1 MFKRYDQKQ
10 QFLLPLNLEEF
21 VSENHISRVLNDLI
35 DVVDISAIEST
46 YSENG
51 CPAYH
56 PRLLLKILLYG
67 YLINIRSS
75 RKIEGM
81 TQTDTAFMY
90 LAAMQK
96 PDFHTIC
103 RFRSTHLDAIK
114 EIFSQIVMLC
124 KGMGLIG
131 SSISIDGTKVKASAS
146 PRQSKSSDAIKKE
159 IDKILRESIETD
171 EREDEIYGDST
182 PYRIPEEL
190 VDKKYR
196 LEKIKAAKKKM
207 DEEKLKKVNITDPDA
222 KIMKHKDGS
231 LKPSYNCQVAVDEK
245 EQIIVAADLVDEEN
259 DLHQIE
265 PMIENV
271 KETLGYKP
279 TIVLADAGYFSY
291 DNVQFSLDEEIDAYI
306 PDNFYEVEKRG
317 KTKKFRKLLF
327 TYDEKKDCYYC
338 PAAFE
343 IPFTRIQKRENEP
356 DLRYYV
362 CKYCSLCVLKNA
374 CTDSKNRTITRD
386 PREHLMENMRA
397 KLNTEE
403 GTEQYKKRM
412 CTVEPVFG
420 QMKQDR
426 GFREFLL
433 RGKRKTKIEFLM
445 MCTVHN
451 IKKIADFMKRK
462 GKSLKEILN
471 MIAGGGC
478 QGWNERG
485 ILARVAKTLFNLF
498 WGNQNLD

>member
-1 MFKRYDQKQ
+1 MFKKYDQKQ

-21 VSENHISRVLNDLI
+21 VSEDHISRVINELF
-35 DVVDISAIEST
+35 DVFDISAIEST
-46 YSENG
+46 YSEKG

-56 PRLLLKILLYG
+56 PRLLLKILFYG
-67 YLINIRSS
+67 YMISIRSS
-75 RKIEGM
+75 RKVDDM

-103 RFRSTHLDAIK
+103 RFRSNHLDAIK
-114 EIFSQIVMLC
+114 KIFSQVVTLC
-124 KGMGLIG
+124 KEMDLIG
-131 SSISIDGTKVKASAS
+131 SSISIDGTKVKANAS
-146 PRQSKSSDAIKKE
+146 SRQSKSSDAIEKE

-182 PYRIPEEL
+182 PYRMPEKL

-196 LEKIKAAKKKM
+196 LEKIKADKKKM

-222 KIMKHKDGS
+222 RIMKHKDGS

-291 DNVQFSLDEEIDAYI
+291 DNVQFLLDEEIDAYI

-327 TYDEKKDCYYC
+327 TYDVKKDCYYC

-343 IPFTRIQKRENEP
+343 IPFTRIQKRENEQIYGTMSASIV
-356 DLRYYV
+356 LYV
-362 CKYCSLCVLKNA
+362 C
-374 CTDSKNRTITRD
+374 
-386 PREHLMENMRA
+386 
-397 KLNTEE
+397 
-403 GTEQYKKRM
+403 
-412 CTVEPVFG
+412 
-420 QMKQDR
+420 
-426 GFREFLL
+426 
-433 RGKRKTKIEFLM
+433 
-445 MCTVHN
+445 
-451 IKKIADFMKRK
+451 
-462 GKSLKEILN
+462 
-471 MIAGGGC
+471 
-478 QGWNERG
+478 
-485 ILARVAKTLFNLF
+485 
-498 WGNQNLD
+498 

>member
-1 MFKRYDQKQ
+1 MFKKYDQKQ

-21 VSENHISRVLNDLI
+21 VSEDHISRVINELF

-46 YSENG
+46 YSEEG

-56 PRLLLKILLYG
+56 PRLLLKILFYG

-81 TQTDTAFMY
+81 TRTDTAFMY

-103 RFRSTHLDAIK
+103 RFRSTHLDSIK
-114 EIFSQIVMLC
+114 EIFSQVVTFC
-124 KGMGLIG
+124 KEMGLIG
-131 SSISIDGTKVKASAS
+131 SNISIDGTKVKANAS
-146 PRQSKSSDAIKKE
+146 PRQSKSSDAIEKE
-159 IDKILRESIETD
+159 IDKILRESIEID
-171 EREDEIYGDST
+171 KREDEMYGDST
-182 PYRIPEEL
+182 PYRMPEKM

-231 LKPSYNCQVAVDEK
+231 LRPSYNCQVAVDEK

-291 DNVQFSLDEEIDAYI
+291 DNIQFLLDEGIDAYI
-306 PDNFYEVEKRG
+306 PDNFYELEKKG
-317 KTKKFRKLLF
+317 KTKKFRKSLF

-343 IPFTRIQKRENEP
+343 IPFTRIQKRENES

-362 CKYCSLCVLKNA
+362 CKFCSLCVLKNA

-386 PREHLMENMRA
+386 PREHLMENMRT
-397 KLNTEE
+397 KLDKEE
-403 GTEQYKKRM
+403 GKEQYQKRM

-420 QMKQDR
+420 QTKQDR

-433 RGKRKTKIEFLM
+433 RGKRKTKIEFLI

-451 IKKIADFMKRK
+451 IKKIADLLKRK

-471 MIAGGGC
+471 MLTVGGSQC
-478 QGWNERG
+478 WNKRG
-485 ILARVAKTLFNLF
+485 ILAKIENKLC
-498 WGNQNLD
+498 

>member
-1 MFKRYDQKQ
+1 MFKKYDQKQ
-10 QFLLPLNLEEF
+10 QFLLPFNLEEF
-21 VSENHISRVLNDLI
+21 VSEDHISRVINDLF
-35 DVVDISAIEST
+35 DFVDISAIEST

-56 PRLLLKILLYG
+56 PRLLLKILFYG
-67 YLINIRSS
+67 YLISIRSS
-75 RKIEGM
+75 RKIDDM

-103 RFRSTHLDAIK
+103 RFRSTHLDSIK
-114 EIFSQIVMLC
+114 DIFSQVVTLC
-124 KGMGLIG
+124 KKMGLIG
-131 SSISIDGTKVKASAS
+131 SSISIDGTKVKANAS
-146 PRQSKSSDAIKKE
+146 SRQSKSSDAIEKE

-182 PYRIPEEL
+182 PYQIPEEL

-196 LEKIKAAKKKM
+196 LERIKAAKKKM

-231 LKPSYNCQVAVDEK
+231 MKPSYNCQVAVDDK
-245 EQIIVAADLVDEEN
+245 EQIIVAADLVNEEN

-291 DNVQFSLDEEIDAYI
+291 DNVKFLLDEEIDAYI

-317 KTKKFRKLLF
+317 KTKKFRKSLF

-343 IPFTRIQKRENEP
+343 IPFTRIQKREDEP

-374 CTDSKNRTITRD
+374 CTESKCRTITRD
-386 PREHLMENMRA
+386 PREYLMEYMRA

-403 GTEQYKKRM
+403 GTEQYQKRM

-451 IKKIADFMKRK
+451 IKKIADFAKRR

-471 MIAGGGC
+471 MITGGGS
-478 QGWNERG
+478 QGWNKG
-485 ILARVAKTLFNLF
+485 GVLARIANMLC
-498 WGNQNLD
+498 

>member
-10 QFLLPLNLEEF
+10 QFLLPLNLEGF
-21 VSENHISRVLNDLI
+21 VSDDHISRVLNDLI

-56 PRLLLKILLYG
+56 PRLLLKILFYG

-75 RKIEGM
+75 RKIDDM
-81 TQTDTAFMY
+81 TQIDTAFMY

-103 RFRSTHLDAIK
+103 RFRSTHLDSIK
-114 EIFSQIVMLC
+114 EIFSQIVTFC
-124 KGMGLIG
+124 KEMGLIG
-131 SSISIDGTKVKASAS
+131 SSISIDGTKVKANDS
-146 PRQSKSSDAIKKE
+146 PKQSKSSDAIKKE

-182 PYRIPEEL
+182 PYKMPEEL

-207 DEEKLKKVNITDPDA
+207 DEEKLKKVNITDTDA

-231 LKPSYNCQVAVDEK
+231 KKPSYNCQVAVDEK

-279 TIVLADAGYFSY
+279 NIVLADAGYFSY
-291 DNVQFSLDEEIDAYI
+291 DNVKFLLDEEIDAYI

-317 KTKKFRKLLF
+317 KTKKFRKSLF
-327 TYDEKKDCYYC
+327 TYDDKKDCYYC

-343 IPFTRIQKRENEP
+343 IQFTRIQKREDEP
-356 DLRYYV
+356 DLRQYV

-374 CTDSKNRTITRD
+374 CTESKNRTISRD
-386 PREHLMENMRA
+386 PREYLMEDMRA
-397 KLNTEE
+397 KLDTEE
-403 GTEQYKKRM
+403 GTEQYQNRM
-412 CTVEPVFG
+412 STVEPVFG
-420 QMKQDR
+420 QMKQNR

-433 RGKRKTKIEFLM
+433 RGKRKTRIEFFM

-451 IKKIADFMKRK
+451 IKKIADFMKRE
-462 GKSLKEILN
+462 GKNLKEILN
-471 MIAGGGC
+471 MITGRR
-478 QGWNERG
+478 NE
-485 ILARVAKTLFNLF
+485 
-498 WGNQNLD
+498 WGNIWEIAAGKASKLC

>member
-1 MFKRYDQKQ
+1 MFKKYDQKQ

-21 VSENHISRVLNDLI
+21 VSEDHISRVINELF
-35 DVVDISAIEST
+35 DVFDISAIEST
-46 YSENG
+46 YSEKG

-56 PRLLLKILLYG
+56 PRLLLKILFYG
-67 YLINIRSS
+67 YMISIRSS
-75 RKIEGM
+75 RKVDDM

-103 RFRSTHLDAIK
+103 RFRSNHLDAIK
-114 EIFSQIVMLC
+114 KIFSQVVTLC
-124 KGMGLIG
+124 KEMDLIG
-131 SSISIDGTKVKASAS
+131 SSISIDGTKVKANAS
-146 PRQSKSSDAIKKE
+146 
-159 IDKILRESIETD
+159 
-171 EREDEIYGDST
+171 
-182 PYRIPEEL
+182 
-190 VDKKYR
+190 
-196 LEKIKAAKKKM
+196 
-207 DEEKLKKVNITDPDA
+207 
-222 KIMKHKDGS
+222 
-231 LKPSYNCQVAVDEK
+231 
-245 EQIIVAADLVDEEN
+245 
-259 DLHQIE
+259 
-265 PMIENV
+265 
-271 KETLGYKP
+271 ETLGYKP

-291 DNVQFSLDEEIDAYI
+291 DNVQFLLDEEIDAYI

-327 TYDEKKDCYYC
+327 TYDVKKDCYYC

-356 DLRYYV
+356 DLRHYV

-386 PREHLMENMRA
+386 PREHLMEDMRA

-403 GTEQYKKRM
+403 GTEQYQNRM

-433 RGKRKTKIEFLM
+433 RGKRKTKIEFIM

-451 IKKIADFMKRK
+451 IKKIADFIKRK
-462 GKSLKEILN
+462 SKSLKEILN
-471 MIAGGGC
+471 MIAVGGSL
-478 QGWNERG
+478 GWNQRG
-485 ILARVAKTLFNLF
+485 ILARIANMLC
-498 WGNQNLD
+498 

>member
-1 MFKRYDQKQ
+1 MFRRYDQKQ
-10 QFLLPLNLEEF
+10 QLLLPLNLDELIP
-21 VSENHISRVLNDLI
+21 ENHISRVLNDLI
-35 DVVDISAIEST
+35 EVVDISVIEST
-46 YSENG
+46 YSDNG
-51 CPAYH
+51 CPAYN

-75 RKIEGM
+75 RKIDDM

-103 RFRSTHLDAIK
+103 RFRSTHLEAIK
-114 EIFSQIVMLC
+114 EIFSQVVTLC
-124 KGMGLIG
+124 NKMGLIG
-131 SSISIDGTKVKASAS
+131 SSISIDGTKVKANAS
-146 PRQSKSSDAIKKE
+146 SRQSKSSDAIEKE
-159 IDKILRESIETD
+159 IDKILRESIEID

-182 PYRIPEEL
+182 PNKMPEEL
-190 VDKKYR
+190 VNKKYR

-245 EQIIVAADLVDEEN
+245 EQIIVSADLVDEEN

-265 PMIENV
+265 PMITNV

-291 DNVQFSLDEEIDAYI
+291 DNVQFLLDEEIDAYI
-306 PDNFYEVEKRG
+306 PDNFYEMEKRG

-362 CKYCSLCVLKNA
+362 CKFCSLCVLKKA

-386 PREHLMENMRA
+386 PREHLMEDMRA

-403 GTEQYKKRM
+403 GTEQYQKRM

-462 GKSLKEILN
+462 IKNLKEILN
-471 MIAGGGC
+471 MIAGGGS
-478 QGWNERG
+478 QGWKERG
-485 ILARVAKTLFNLF
+485 ILARIANKLC
-498 WGNQNLD
+498 

>member
-10 QFLLPLNLEEF
+10 QFLLPLDLEEF

-75 RKIEGM
+75 RKIEEM
-81 TQTDTAFMY
+81 TETDTAFMY

-103 RFRSTHLDAIK
+103 RFRSTHLDFIR

-124 KGMGLIG
+124 KEMGLIG
-131 SSISIDGTKVKASAS
+131 SSISIDGTKVKANAS
-146 PRQSKSSDAIKKE
+146 SKQSKNSDAIEKE

-171 EREDEIYGDST
+171 EREDEMYGDST
-182 PYRIPEEL
+182 PYKMPEEL

-207 DEEKLKKVNITDPDA
+207 DEEKLKKINITDPDA

-245 EQIIVAADLVDEEN
+245 EQIIVAANLVDEEN

-279 TIVLADAGYFSY
+279 TIVLADAGYFSF
-291 DNVQFSLDEEIDAYI
+291 DNVQFLLDEEIDAYI

-327 TYDEKKDCYYC
+327 TYDEKKDSYYC

-374 CTDSKNRTITRD
+374 CTDSKNRAITRD
-386 PREHLMENMRA
+386 PREHLMEDMRA

-403 GTEQYKKRM
+403 GTEQYQKRM

-433 RGKRKTKIEFLM
+433 RGKRKAKIEFLM

-451 IKKIADFMKRK
+451 IKKIVDFMKRK
-462 GKSLKEILN
+462 IKSLKEILN
-471 MIAGGGC
+471 MITGGGS
-478 QGWNERG
+478 QSWNERG
-485 ILARVAKTLFNLF
+485 ILARIANKLF
-498 WGNQNLD
+498 

>member
-35 DVVDISAIEST
+35 DVVDISTIEST

-56 PRLLLKILLYG
+56 PRLLLKILFYG

-75 RKIEGM
+75 RKIDDM
-81 TQTDTAFMY
+81 KQTDTAFMY
-90 LAAMQK
+90 LTAMQK

-103 RFRSTHLDAIK
+103 RFRSTHLDSIK

-131 SSISIDGTKVKASAS
+131 SSISIDGTKVKANAS
-146 PRQSKSSDAIKKE
+146 PKQSKSSDAIEKE

-182 PYRIPEEL
+182 PYKMPEEL

-222 KIMKHKDGS
+222 RIMKHKDGS
-231 LKPSYNCQVAVDEK
+231 MKPSYNCQVAVDEK

-291 DNVQFSLDEEIDAYI
+291 DNVQFLLDEEIDAYI

-327 TYDEKKDCYYC
+327 TYDVKKDCYYC

-343 IPFTRIQKRENEP
+343 IPFTRIQKKENEP

-386 PREHLMENMRA
+386 PREHLMEDMRA
-397 KLNTEE
+397 KLNTGE
-403 GTEQYKKRM
+403 GTEQYQKRM
-412 CTVEPVFG
+412 FTVEPVFG

-433 RGKRKTKIEFLM
+433 RGKIKTKIEFFK
-445 MCTVHN
+445 N
-451 IKKIADFMKRK
+451 
-462 GKSLKEILN
+462 
-471 MIAGGGC
+471 
-478 QGWNERG
+478 
-485 ILARVAKTLFNLF
+485 KTS
-498 WGNQNLD
+498 NQLRAFL

>member
-1 MFKRYDQKQ
+1 MFKPYDQKQ
-10 QFLLPLNLEEF
+10 QFLLPLNLDEF
-21 VSENHISRVLNDLI
+21 VPKNHISRVLNDLI
-35 DVVDISAIEST
+35 EHVDIRSIEST
-46 YSENG
+46 YSDNG
-51 CPAYH
+51 CPAYN

-75 RKIEGM
+75 RKIDDM
-81 TQTDTAFMY
+81 TETDTAFMY
-90 LAAMQK
+90 LTAMQK

-103 RFRSTHLDAIK
+103 RFRSTHLDSIK
-114 EIFSQIVMLC
+114 EIFSQIVTYC
-124 KGMGLIG
+124 KEMGLIG
-131 SSISIDGTKVKASAS
+131 SSISIDGTKVKANAS
-146 PRQSKSSDAIKKE
+146 PRQSKSSDAIEKE

-171 EREDEIYGDST
+171 ELEDEIYGDST
-182 PYRIPEEL
+182 PYRMPEEL

-291 DNVQFSLDEEIDAYI
+291 DNVKFLLNEEIDAYI

-317 KTKKFRKLLF
+317 KTKKFRKSLF

-343 IPFTRIQKRENEP
+343 IPFTRIQKREDEP
-356 DLRYYV
+356 DLQYYV
-362 CKYCSLCVLKNA
+362 CKYCYLCVLKNA
-374 CTDSKNRTITRD
+374 CTESKNRTITRD
-386 PREHLMENMRA
+386 PREYLMEDMRA

-403 GTEQYKKRM
+403 GTEQYQKRM

-451 IKKIADFMKRK
+451 IKKIADFAKRR
-462 GKSLKEILN
+462 GKSLKLILN
-471 MIAGGGC
+471 MITGGGSK
-478 QGWNERG
+478 GWNERG
-485 ILARVAKTLFNLF
+485 ILARIANKLC
-498 WGNQNLD
+498 

>member
-35 DVVDISAIEST
+35 DVVDISTIEST

-56 PRLLLKILLYG
+56 PRLLLKILFYG

-75 RKIEGM
+75 RKIDDM

-90 LAAMQK
+90 LTAMQK

-103 RFRSTHLDAIK
+103 RFRSTHLDSIK

-131 SSISIDGTKVKASAS
+131 SSISIDGTKVKANAS
-146 PRQSKSSDAIKKE
+146 PKQSKSSDAIEKE

-182 PYRIPEEL
+182 PYKMPEEL

-222 KIMKHKDGS
+222 RIMKHKDGS
-231 LKPSYNCQVAVDEK
+231 MKPSYNCQVAVDEK

-291 DNVQFSLDEEIDAYI
+291 DNVQFLLDEEIDAYI

-327 TYDEKKDCYYC
+327 TYDVKKDCYYC

-343 IPFTRIQKRENEP
+343 IPFTRIQKKENEP

-386 PREHLMENMRA
+386 PREHLMEDMRA
-397 KLNTEE
+397 KLNTGE
-403 GTEQYKKRM
+403 GTEQYQKRM
-412 CTVEPVFG
+412 FTVEPVFG

-433 RGKRKTKIEFLM
+433 RGKIKTKIEFLM

-451 IKKIADFMKRK
+451 IKKIADFMRRK

-471 MIAGGGC
+471 MITGGGI

-485 ILARVAKTLFNLF
+485 ILARMANKLC
-498 WGNQNLD
+498 

>member
-21 VSENHISRVLNDLI
+21 VPENHISRVLNDLF

-56 PRLLLKILLYG
+56 PRLLLKILFYG

-75 RKIEGM
+75 RKIDYM

-90 LAAMQK
+90 LSAMQK

-103 RFRSTHLDAIK
+103 RFRSTHLDSIK
-114 EIFSQIVMLC
+114 EIFSQVVTFC
-124 KGMGLIG
+124 KEMGLIG
-131 SSISIDGTKVKASAS
+131 SSISIDGTKVKANAS
-146 PRQSKSSDAIKKE
+146 SRQSKSSDAIEKE

-182 PYRIPEEL
+182 PYQMPEEL

-231 LKPSYNCQVAVDEK
+231 MKPSYNCQVAVDEK

-291 DNVQFSLDEEIDAYI
+291 DNVKFLLDEEIDAYI

-317 KTKKFRKLLF
+317 KTKKFRKSLF

-343 IPFTRIQKRENEP
+343 IPFTRIQKREDEP

-362 CKYCSLCVLKNA
+362 CNYCSLCVLKNA
-374 CTDSKNRTITRD
+374 CTKSKNRTITRD
-386 PREHLMENMRA
+386 QREYLMDYMRA

-403 GTEQYKKRM
+403 GTEQYQKRM
-412 CTVEPVFG
+412 FTVEPVFG

-433 RGKRKTKIEFLM
+433 RGKRKTKIEFFM

-471 MIAGGGC
+471 TITGEGS

-485 ILARVAKTLFNLF
+485 ILARIANKMC
-498 WGNQNLD
+498 

>member
-21 VSENHISRVLNDLI
+21 VSEDHISRVLNDLI
-35 DVVDISAIEST
+35 NVVDISAIEST

-56 PRLLLKILLYG
+56 PRLFLKILFYG

-75 RKIEGM
+75 RKIDDM

-103 RFRSTHLDAIK
+103 RFRSTHLDSIK
-114 EIFSQIVMLC
+114 EIFSQIVTFC
-124 KGMGLIG
+124 KEMGLIG
-131 SSISIDGTKVKASAS
+131 SSISIDGTKVKANAS
-146 PRQSKSSDAIKKE
+146 PKQSKSSDAIKKE

-171 EREDEIYGDST
+171 ELEDEIYGDST
-182 PYRIPEEL
+182 PYQMPEEL

-196 LEKIKAAKKKM
+196 LEKIKATKKKM
-207 DEEKLKKVNITDPDA
+207 DEEKLKKVNITDTDA

-231 LKPSYNCQVAVDEK
+231 KKPSYNCQVAVDEN

-279 TIVLADAGYFSY
+279 NVVLADAGYFSY
-291 DNVQFSLDEEIDAYI
+291 DNVKFLLDEEIDAYI
-306 PDNFYEVEKRG
+306 PDNFYEVEKTG
-317 KTKKFRKLLF
+317 KTKKFRKSLF
-327 TYDEKKDCYYC
+327 TYDEKKDCFYC

-343 IPFTRIQKRENEP
+343 IPFTRIQKREDEP

-374 CTDSKNRTITRD
+374 CTESKNRTISRD
-386 PREHLMENMRA
+386 PREYLMEDMRA
-397 KLNTEE
+397 KLDTDE
-403 GTEQYKKRM
+403 GTEQYQNRM
-412 CTVEPVFG
+412 STVEPVFG
-420 QMKQDR
+420 QMKQNR
-426 GFREFLL
+426 RFREFLL
-433 RGKRKTKIEFLM
+433 RGKRKTRIEFFM

-451 IKKIADFMKRK
+451 IKKIADFMKRE
-462 GKSLKEILN
+462 GKNLKEILN
-471 MIAGGGC
+471 MITGRR
-478 QGWNERG
+478 NE
-485 ILARVAKTLFNLF
+485 
-498 WGNQNLD
+498 WGNIWEIAAGKASKLC

>member
-21 VSENHISRVLNDLI
+21 VSDDHISRVLNDLI

-56 PRLLLKILLYG
+56 PRLLLKILFYG

-75 RKIEGM
+75 RKIDDM
-81 TQTDTAFMY
+81 TQIDTAFMY

-103 RFRSTHLDAIK
+103 RFRSTHLDSIK
-114 EIFSQIVMLC
+114 EIFSQIVTFC
-124 KGMGLIG
+124 KEMGLIG
-131 SSISIDGTKVKASAS
+131 SSISIDGTKVKANAS
-146 PRQSKSSDAIKKE
+146 PKQSKSSDAIKKE

-182 PYRIPEEL
+182 PYKMPEEL

-207 DEEKLKKVNITDPDA
+207 DEEKLKKVNITDTDA

-231 LKPSYNCQVAVDEK
+231 KKPSYNCQVAVDEK

-279 TIVLADAGYFSY
+279 NIVLADAGYFSY
-291 DNVQFSLDEEIDAYI
+291 DNVKFLLDEEIDAYI

-317 KTKKFRKLLF
+317 KTKKFRKSLF
-327 TYDEKKDCYYC
+327 TYDDKKDCYHC

-343 IPFTRIQKRENEP
+343 IQFTRIQKREDEP
-356 DLRYYV
+356 DLRQYV

-374 CTDSKNRTITRD
+374 CTESKNRTISRD
-386 PREHLMENMRA
+386 HRKYLMEDMRA
-397 KLNTEE
+397 KLDTEE
-403 GTEQYKKRM
+403 GTEQYQNRM
-412 CTVEPVFG
+412 STVEPVFG
-420 QMKQDR
+420 QMKQNR

-433 RGKRKTKIEFLM
+433 RGKRKTRIEFFM

-451 IKKIADFMKRK
+451 IKKIADFMKRE
-462 GKSLKEILN
+462 GKNLKEILN
-471 MIAGGGC
+471 MITGRR
-478 QGWNERG
+478 NE
-485 ILARVAKTLFNLF
+485 
-498 WGNQNLD
+498 WGNIWEIAAGKASKLC

>member
-1 MFKRYDQKQ
+1 MCAHKHKRKPCLRLYY
-10 QFLLPLNLEEF
+10 
-21 VSENHISRVLNDLI
+21 EN
-35 DVVDISAIEST
+35 
-46 YSENG
+46 
-51 CPAYH
+51 
-56 PRLLLKILLYG
+56 
-67 YLINIRSS
+67 IN
-75 RKIEGM
+75 
-81 TQTDTAFMY
+81 Q
-90 LAAMQK
+90 
-96 PDFHTIC
+96 
-103 RFRSTHLDAIK
+103 
-114 EIFSQIVMLC
+114 V
-124 KGMGLIG
+124 
-131 SSISIDGTKVKASAS
+131 
-146 PRQSKSSDAIKKE
+146 
-159 IDKILRESIETD
+159 
-171 EREDEIYGDST
+171 
-182 PYRIPEEL
+182 L
-190 VDKKYR
+190 VDDQ
-196 LEKIKAAKKKM
+196 KIKAAKKKM

-222 KIMKHKDGS
+222 RIMKHKDGS

-245 EQIIVAADLVDEEN
+245 ERIIVAADLVDEEN

-279 TIVLADAGYFSY
+279 TIMLADAGYFSY
-291 DNVQFSLDEEIDAYI
+291 DNVQFLLDEEIDAYI

-327 TYDEKKDCYYC
+327 TYDVKKDCYYC

-356 DLRYYV
+356 DLRHYV

-386 PREHLMENMRA
+386 PREHLMEDMRA

-403 GTEQYKKRM
+403 GTEQYQNRM

-433 RGKRKTKIEFLM
+433 RGKRKTKIEFIM

-451 IKKIADFMKRK
+451 IKKIADFIKRK

-471 MIAGGGC
+471 MIAVGGSL
-478 QGWNERG
+478 GWNKKGNSSENSKYVMLMMIINEFLLKRS
-485 ILARVAKTLFNLF
+485 IETRYYPIVEFKMVLRQLDKLSFKLFSEPF
-498 WGNQNLD
+498 S

>member
-21 VSENHISRVLNDLI
+21 VSEDHISRVINELF

-46 YSENG
+46 YSEEG

-56 PRLLLKILLYG
+56 PRLLLKILFYG

-81 TQTDTAFMY
+81 TETDTAFMY

-96 PDFHTIC
+96 PDYHTIC
-103 RFRSTHLDAIK
+103 RFRSTHLDSIK
-114 EIFSQIVMLC
+114 EIFAQVVAFC
-124 KGMGLIG
+124 KEMGLIG
-131 SSISIDGTKVKASAS
+131 SSISIDGTKVKANAS
-146 PRQSKSSDAIKKE
+146 SRQSKSSEAIEKE

-182 PYRIPEEL
+182 PYRMPEKL

-207 DEEKLKKVNITDPDA
+207 DEKKLKKVNITDPDA

-245 EQIIVAADLVDEEN
+245 EQIIVAADLVDGEN

-291 DNVQFSLDEEIDAYI
+291 NNVQFLLNEEIDVYI

-343 IPFTRIQKRENEP
+343 IPFTRIQKRKNEP
-356 DLRYYV
+356 DLRCYV

-386 PREHLMENMRA
+386 PREHLMEDMRT

-403 GTEQYKKRM
+403 GIRQYQKRM

-462 GKSLKEILN
+462 AKSLKEIMNL
-471 MIAGGGC
+471 ITERGTK
-478 QGWNERG
+478 GWNEGR
-485 ILARVAKTLFNLF
+485 ILATIANKIC
-498 WGNQNLD
+498 

>member
-1 MFKRYDQKQ
+1 VVSMFRRYDQKQ
-10 QFLLPLNLEEF
+10 QLLLPLNLDELIP
-21 VSENHISRVLNDLI
+21 ENHISRVLNDLI
-35 DVVDISAIEST
+35 EVVDISVIEST
-46 YSENG
+46 YSDNG
-51 CPAYH
+51 CPAYN

-75 RKIEGM
+75 RKIDDM

-103 RFRSTHLDAIK
+103 RFRSTHLEAIK
-114 EIFSQIVMLC
+114 EIFSQVVTLC
-124 KGMGLIG
+124 NKMGLIG
-131 SSISIDGTKVKASAS
+131 SSISIDGTKVKANAS
-146 PRQSKSSDAIKKE
+146 PRQSKSSDAIEKE
-159 IDKILRESIETD
+159 IDKILRESIEID

-182 PYRIPEEL
+182 PNKMPEEL
-190 VDKKYR
+190 VNKKYR

-265 PMIENV
+265 PMITNV

-291 DNVQFSLDEEIDAYI
+291 DNVQFLLDEEIDAYI
-306 PDNFYEVEKRG
+306 PDNFYKMEKRG

-327 TYDEKKDCYYC
+327 THDEKKDCYYC

-362 CKYCSLCVLKNA
+362 CKFCSLCVLKKA

-386 PREHLMENMRA
+386 PREHLMEDMRA

-403 GTEQYKKRM
+403 GTEQYQKRM

-462 GKSLKEILN
+462 IKNLKEILN
-471 MIAGGGC
+471 MITGGGS
-478 QGWNERG
+478 QGWKERG
-485 ILARVAKTLFNLF
+485 ILARIANKLC
-498 WGNQNLD
+498 

>member
-1 MFKRYDQKQ
+1 MFKRYDQQQ

-56 PRLLLKILLYG
+56 PKLLIKILLYG

-103 RFRSTHLDAIK
+103 RFRSTHLDSIK
-114 EIFSQIVMLC
+114 EIFSQVVTLC

-131 SSISIDGTKVKASAS
+131 SSISIDGTKVKANAS
-146 PRQSKSSDAIKKE
+146 PRQSKSSDAIEKE

-182 PYRIPEEL
+182 PYRMPDEL
-190 VDKKYR
+190 VDRKYR

-259 DLHQIE
+259 DLHQIQ

-279 TIVLADAGYFSY
+279 TTVLADAGYFSY
-291 DNVQFSLDEEIDAYI
+291 DNVQFLLDEEIDAYI

-327 TYDEKKDCYYC
+327 TYDVEKDCYYC

-343 IPFTRIQKRENEP
+343 IPFTRIQRRENEP

-362 CKYCSLCVLKNA
+362 CKHCSLCVLKNA
-374 CTDSKNRTITRD
+374 CTDSKNRTVTRD
-386 PREHLMENMRA
+386 PREYLMENMRA
-397 KLNTEE
+397 KLNTEK
-403 GTEQYKKRM
+403 GTEQYQKRM

-433 RGKRKTKIEFLM
+433 RGKRKTKIEFLI

-451 IKKIADFMKRK
+451 IKKIADFAKRR

-471 MIAGGGC
+471 MITGGGS
-478 QGWNERG
+478 QSWNKG
-485 ILARVAKTLFNLF
+485 GVLARIANMLC
-498 WGNQNLD
+498 

>member
-10 QFLLPLNLEEF
+10 QFLLPFNLEEF

-75 RKIEGM
+75 RKIEAM

-103 RFRSTHLDAIK
+103 RFRSAHLDSIK
-114 EIFSQIVMLC
+114 EIFSQIVILC

-146 PRQSKSSDAIKKE
+146 PRQSKSSDAIEKE
-159 IDKILRESIETD
+159 IDKILRESIEAD
-171 EREDEIYGDST
+171 EHEDEIYGDST
-182 PYRIPEEL
+182 PYKMPKEL
-190 VDKKYR
+190 VDKNYR

-291 DNVQFSLDEEIDAYI
+291 DNVQFLIDEEIDAYI

-327 TYDEKKDCYYC
+327 TYDEMKDCYYC

-343 IPFTRIQKRENEP
+343 IPFTRIQKREHEP

-386 PREHLMENMRA
+386 PREYLMEDMRA
-397 KLNTEE
+397 KLNTEK
-403 GTEQYKKRM
+403 GTEQYQKRM

-451 IKKIADFMKRK
+451 LKKIADFMKRK

-471 MIAGGGC
+471 MIAGGGI

-485 ILARVAKTLFNLF
+485 ILARVANMLC
-498 WGNQNLD
+498 

>member
-1 MFKRYDQKQ
+1 
-10 QFLLPLNLEEF
+10 
-21 VSENHISRVLNDLI
+21 
-35 DVVDISAIEST
+35 
-46 YSENG
+46 
-51 CPAYH
+51 
-56 PRLLLKILLYG
+56 
-67 YLINIRSS
+67 
-75 RKIEGM
+75 
-81 TQTDTAFMY
+81 
-90 LAAMQK
+90 
-96 PDFHTIC
+96 
-103 RFRSTHLDAIK
+103 
-114 EIFSQIVMLC
+114 
-124 KGMGLIG
+124 MGLIG
-131 SSISIDGTKVKASAS
+131 SSISIDGTKVKANAS
-146 PRQSKSSDAIKKE
+146 PKQSKSSDAIEKE

-171 EREDEIYGDST
+171 EYEDEIYGDST
-182 PYRIPEEL
+182 PYRISEEL
-190 VDKKYR
+190 VDKKHR

-291 DNVQFSLDEEIDAYI
+291 DNVQFLLDEEIDAYI

-327 TYDEKKDCYYC
+327 TYDEMKDCYYC

-386 PREHLMENMRA
+386 PREYLMEDMRA

-403 GTEQYKKRM
+403 GTEQYQKRM
-412 CTVEPVFG
+412 YTIEPVFG

-451 IKKIADFMKRK
+451 IKKIADFAKRR

-471 MIAGGGC
+471 MITGGGS
-478 QGWNERG
+478 QGLNKGGVLAG
-485 ILARVAKTLFNLF
+485 IANMLC
-498 WGNQNLD
+498 

>member
-10 QFLLPLNLEEF
+10 HFLLPLNLEEF
-21 VSENHISRVLNDLI
+21 VSENHISRVLNDII
-35 DVVDISAIEST
+35 DAIDISAIEST
-46 YSENG
+46 YSEKG

-75 RKIEGM
+75 RKIDDM

-103 RFRSTHLDAIK
+103 RFRSTHLDSIK
-114 EIFSQIVMLC
+114 EIFSQIVTFC
-124 KGMGLIG
+124 KEMGLIG
-131 SSISIDGTKVKASAS
+131 SSISIDGTKVKANAS
-146 PRQSKSSDAIKKE
+146 LRQSKSSDAIKKE

-171 EREDEIYGDST
+171 ELEDEIYGDST
-182 PYRIPEEL
+182 PYQMPEEL

-207 DEEKLKKVNITDPDA
+207 DEEKLKKVNITDTDA

-231 LKPSYNCQVAVDEK
+231 KKPSYNCQVAVDEN

-279 TIVLADAGYFSY
+279 NVVLADAGYFSY
-291 DNVQFSLDEEIDAYI
+291 DNVKFLLDEEIDAYI

-317 KTKKFRKLLF
+317 KTKKFRKSLF
-327 TYDEKKDCYYC
+327 TYDEKKDCFYC

-343 IPFTRIQKRENEP
+343 IPFTRIQKREDEP

-374 CTDSKNRTITRD
+374 CTESKNRTISRD
-386 PREHLMENMRA
+386 PREYLMEDMRA
-397 KLNTEE
+397 KLDTEE
-403 GTEQYKKRM
+403 GTEQYQNRM
-412 CTVEPVFG
+412 STVEPVFG
-420 QMKQDR
+420 QMKQNR

-433 RGKRKTKIEFLM
+433 RGKRKTRIEFLM

-451 IKKIADFMKRK
+451 IKKIADFMKRE
-462 GKSLKEILN
+462 GKNLKEILN
-471 MIAGGGC
+471 MITGRR
-478 QGWNERG
+478 NE
-485 ILARVAKTLFNLF
+485 
-498 WGNQNLD
+498 WGNIWEIAARKASKLC

>member
-10 QFLLPLNLEEF
+10 QFILPLSLEEF
-21 VSENHISRVLNDLI
+21 VPENHIARVLNDLI
-35 DVVDISAIEST
+35 DLVDISDIEST
-46 YSENG
+46 YSEEG

-56 PRLLLKILLYG
+56 PRFLLKILLYG

-75 RKIEGM
+75 RKIEQM

-103 RFRSTHLDAIK
+103 RFRSTHLDPIK
-114 EIFSQIVMLC
+114 EIFSQVVTFC
-124 KGMGLIG
+124 KEMDMIG
-131 SSISIDGTKVKASAS
+131 SSISIDGTKVKANAS
-146 PRQSKSSDAIKKE
+146 PRQSKSSDALKKE
-159 IDKILRESIETD
+159 IDKILKESIEVD
-171 EREDEIYGDST
+171 KQEDEIYGDST
-182 PYRIPEEL
+182 PYQVPEEL
-190 VDKKYR
+190 VNKQKR
-196 LEKIKAAKKKM
+196 LEKIKAAMKKL
-207 DEEKLKKVNITDPDA
+207 DEEKLKKVNITDNDA

-231 LKPSYNCQVAVDEK
+231 KKPSYNCQVAVDEK
-245 EQIIVAADLVDEEN
+245 EQIIVASDVVDEEN
-259 DLHQIE
+259 DLHQVV

-291 DNVQFSLDEEIDAYI
+291 DNVKFLLDQEIDAYI

-317 KTKKFRKLLF
+317 KTKKFRKSLF
-327 TYDEKKDCYYC
+327 KYDPEKDCYYC

-343 IPFTRIQKRENEP
+343 IPFTRIQKRNDEP

-374 CTDSKNRTITRD
+374 CTESENRTISRD
-386 PREHLMENMRA
+386 PREYLMENMRA

-403 GTEQYKKRM
+403 GTEQYQKRM

-451 IKKIADFMKRK
+451 IKKIADFMKRE

-471 MIAGGGC
+471 MITGRGNEYWSKGGIIAGKASMLC
-478 QGWNERG
+478 
-485 ILARVAKTLFNLF
+485 
-498 WGNQNLD
+498 

>member
-21 VSENHISRVLNDLI
+21 VSDDHISRVLNDLI

-56 PRLLLKILLYG
+56 PRLLLKILFYG

-75 RKIEGM
+75 RKIDDM
-81 TQTDTAFMY
+81 TQIDTACMY

-103 RFRSTHLDAIK
+103 RFRSTHLDSIK
-114 EIFSQIVMLC
+114 EIFSQIVTFC
-124 KGMGLIG
+124 KEMGLIG
-131 SSISIDGTKVKASAS
+131 SSISIDGTKVKANAS
-146 PRQSKSSDAIKKE
+146 PKQSKSSDAIKKE

-182 PYRIPEEL
+182 PYKMPEEL

-207 DEEKLKKVNITDPDA
+207 DEEKLKKVNITDTDA

-231 LKPSYNCQVAVDEK
+231 KKPSYNCQVAVDEK

-279 TIVLADAGYFSY
+279 NIVLADAGYFSY
-291 DNVQFSLDEEIDAYI
+291 DNVKFLLDEEIDAYI

-317 KTKKFRKLLF
+317 KTKKFRKSLF
-327 TYDEKKDCYYC
+327 TYDDKKDCYHC

-343 IPFTRIQKRENEP
+343 IQFTRIQKREDEP
-356 DLRYYV
+356 DLRQYV

-374 CTDSKNRTITRD
+374 CTESKNRTISRD
-386 PREHLMENMRA
+386 PREYLMEDMRA
-397 KLNTEE
+397 KLDTEE
-403 GTEQYKKRM
+403 GTEQYQNRM
-412 CTVEPVFG
+412 STVEPVFG
-420 QMKQDR
+420 QMKQNR

-433 RGKRKTKIEFLM
+433 RGKRKTRIEFFM

-451 IKKIADFMKRK
+451 IKKIADFMKRE
-462 GKSLKEILN
+462 GKNLKEILN
-471 MIAGGGC
+471 MITGRR
-478 QGWNERG
+478 NE
-485 ILARVAKTLFNLF
+485 
-498 WGNQNLD
+498 WGNIWEIAAGKASKLC

>member
-10 QFLLPLNLEEF
+10 QFLLPLDLEEF

-75 RKIEGM
+75 RKIEEM
-81 TQTDTAFMY
+81 TENDTAFMY

-103 RFRSTHLDAIK
+103 RFRSTHLDSIR

-124 KGMGLIG
+124 KEMGLIG
-131 SSISIDGTKVKASAS
+131 SSISIDGTKVKANAS
-146 PRQSKSSDAIKKE
+146 SKQSKRSDAIEKE

-171 EREDEIYGDST
+171 EREDEMYGDST
-182 PYRIPEEL
+182 PYKMPEEL

-207 DEEKLKKVNITDPDA
+207 DEEKLKKINITDPDA

-291 DNVQFSLDEEIDAYI
+291 DNVQFLLDEEIDAYI
-306 PDNFYEVEKRG
+306 PDNFYELEKRG

-343 IPFTRIQKRENEP
+343 IPFIRIQKRENEP

-386 PREHLMENMRA
+386 PREHLMEDMRT

-403 GTEQYKKRM
+403 GTEQYQKRM

-433 RGKRKTKIEFLM
+433 RGKRKANIEFLM

-451 IKKIADFMKRK
+451 IKKIVDFMKRK
-462 GKSLKEILN
+462 IKSLKEILN
-471 MIAGGGC
+471 MITGGGSKS
-478 QGWNERG
+478 WNERG
-485 ILARVAKTLFNLF
+485 ILARIANKLC
-498 WGNQNLD
+498 

>member
-21 VSENHISRVLNDLI
+21 VSENHISRLLNDLI

-103 RFRSTHLDAIK
+103 RFRSTHLNSIK
-114 EIFSQIVMLC
+114 EIFSQVVTFC
-124 KGMGLIG
+124 KEMDLIG
-131 SSISIDGTKVKASAS
+131 SSISIDGTKVKANAS
-146 PRQSKSSDAIKKE
+146 PRQSKSSGAIEKE
-159 IDKILRESIETD
+159 IDKILRESIEID

-182 PYRIPEEL
+182 PYRMPEEL

-231 LKPSYNCQVAVDEK
+231 MKPSYNCQVAVDEK

-291 DNVQFSLDEEIDAYI
+291 DNVKFLLDEEINAYI
-306 PDNFYEVEKRG
+306 PDNFYEVEKKG

-327 TYDEKKDCYYC
+327 TYDEIKDCYYC

-386 PREHLMENMRA
+386 PREHLMEDMRA

-403 GTEQYKKRM
+403 GTEQYQKRM

-462 GKSLKEILN
+462 VKSLKEILN
-471 MIAGGGC
+471 MITGGGS
-478 QGWNERG
+478 QSWNERG
-485 ILARVAKTLFNLF
+485 ILARIANKLC
-498 WGNQNLD
+498 

>member
-1 MFKRYDQKQ
+1 MFKKYDQKQ

-75 RKIEGM
+75 RKIEEM
-81 TQTDTAFMY
+81 TETDTAFMY

-103 RFRSTHLDAIK
+103 RFRSTHLDSIK

-131 SSISIDGTKVKASAS
+131 SSISIDGTKVKANAS
-146 PRQSKSSDAIKKE
+146 PKQSKSSDAIEKE
-159 IDKILRESIETD
+159 IDKILKESIETD
-171 EREDEIYGDST
+171 EREDQIYGDST
-182 PYRIPEEL
+182 PYKMPEEL

-231 LKPSYNCQVAVDEK
+231 KKPSYNCQVAVDEK

-291 DNVQFSLDEEIDAYI
+291 DNVQFLLDEEIDAYI

-338 PAAFE
+338 PAALE

-356 DLRYYV
+356 
-362 CKYCSLCVLKNA
+362 YCSLCVLKDA

-386 PREHLMENMRA
+386 PREHLMEDMRA

-403 GTEQYKKRM
+403 GTEQYQKRM

-433 RGKRKTKIEFLM
+433 REKRKTKIEFLM

-462 GKSLKEILN
+462 IKSLKEILN
-471 MIAGGGC
+471 MITGGGS
-478 QGWNERG
+478 QSWNERG
-485 ILARVAKTLFNLF
+485 ILARIANMLC
-498 WGNQNLD
+498 

>member
-75 RKIEGM
+75 RKIEEM
-81 TQTDTAFMY
+81 TETDTAFMY

-103 RFRSTHLDAIK
+103 RFRSTHLDSIK

-131 SSISIDGTKVKASAS
+131 SSISIDGTKVKANAS
-146 PRQSKSSDAIKKE
+146 PKQSKSSDAIEKE
-159 IDKILRESIETD
+159 IDKILKESIETD
-171 EREDEIYGDST
+171 EREDQIYGDST
-182 PYRIPEEL
+182 PYKMPEEL

-231 LKPSYNCQVAVDEK
+231 KKPSYNCQVAVDEK

-279 TIVLADAGYFSY
+279 TTVLADAGYFSY
-291 DNVQFSLDEEIDAYI
+291 DNVQFLQDEEIDAYI

-338 PAAFE
+338 PAALE

-356 DLRYYV
+356 
-362 CKYCSLCVLKNA
+362 YCSLCVLKDA

-386 PREHLMENMRA
+386 PREHLMEDMRA

-403 GTEQYKKRM
+403 GTEQYQKRM

-445 MCTVHN
+445 MCTMHN
-451 IKKIADFMKRK
+451 IKKIVDFMKRK

-471 MIAGGGC
+471 MIAGGGS

-485 ILARVAKTLFNLF
+485 ILARVANMLC
-498 WGNQNLD
+498 